1 MPIRRRVLGPIIAA
15 ALVLVLPLTGCSTLE
30 EVFRSPTGADVE
42 FGGTTL
48 PADFP
53 QEVPLLE
60 GEVRFG
66 GTLERGGEQYWN
78 VTLATA
84 DAAALGTIQT
94 QFQESGFAATP
105 VTETE
110 HGSVVTFSF
119 DVFTAVVLVSAPAE
133 DGTVTVDYTVTRGAV
148 Q

>member
-1 MPIRRRVLGPIIAA
+1 MPIRRRVAAPLIAA
-15 ALVLVLPLTGCSTLE
+15 ALVLVLPLAGCSTLE
-30 EVFRSPTGADVE
+30 EVFQSPTGADVE
-42 FGGTTL
+42 FGGTTV
-48 PADFP
+48 PNDFP

-78 VTLATA
+78 VSLTTT
-84 DAAALGTIQT
+84 DAAALAAIRS
-94 QFQESGFAATP
+94 QFEQSGFAATP

-110 HGSVVTFSF
+110 IGSVVTFSLDAF
-119 DVFTAVVLVSAPAE
+119 SVVVLVGAPAE
-133 DGTVTVDYTVTRGAV
+133 DGTVTVDYTVTRGAA